1 MSDAGIEGR
10 PWRFFIQD
18 MIEFGEKVLAYTEGM
33 DQEAFTTDRLTYD
46 ATLRNLQLIGEAAT
60 HVPDEV
66 RQDHSEI
73 PWHAIIG
80 IRNRLAHSY
89 LAISDSIIWGVI
101 QEAVPE
107 LLPALRTLLE
117 SEGGRD
123 AEG

>member
-1 MSDAGIEGR
+1 MSDAGSEGR
-10 PWRFFIQD
+10 LWRFFIQD

-60 HVPDEV
+60 HIPDEV
-66 RQDHSEI
+66 RQNHSEI

>member
-18 MIEFGEKVLAYTEGM
+18 MIEFGEKVLAYTAGM

-60 HVPDEV
+60 RIPDEV
-66 RQDHSEI
+66 RQNHSEI

-101 QEAVPE
+101 QEAVPD

-117 SEGGRD
+117 TGE
-123 AEG
+123 EKK

>member
-123 AEG
+123 AES

>member
-1 MSDAGIEGR
+1 MSDAGSEGR
-10 PWRFFIQD
+10 LWRFFIQD

-33 DQEAFTTDRLTYD
+33 DQEAFNTDRLTYD

-60 HVPDEV
+60 HIPKEV
-66 RQDHSEI
+66 RQNHSEI

-117 SEGGRD
+117 AEGGRD